1 MLVVTRCVTF
11 NTDHNLNIQ
20 ARVTWGVACIRACS
34 LICFFLL
41 CANTRTRMINT
52 DSLIDVIAFQTECT
66 GLDLLTT
73 VLCAVNA
80 KAARIRK
87 NHQEQSQVGEGEGTF
102 YASITST

>member
-1 MLVVTRCVTF
+1 
-11 NTDHNLNIQ
+11 
-20 ARVTWGVACIRACS
+20 
-34 LICFFLL
+34 
-41 CANTRTRMINT
+41 MINT

-102 YASITST
+102 YASIIRTSHSLIYSYPSISLCSLSQTSPNK

>member
-1 MLVVTRCVTF
+1 M
-11 NTDHNLNIQ
+11 
-20 ARVTWGVACIRACS
+20 
-34 LICFFLL
+34 
-41 CANTRTRMINT
+41 TRMINT

-80 KAARIRK
+80 KASRIRK

-102 YASITST
+102 YASIIST